1 MADAKSLLK
10 EYLDHLEI
18 EKNRSPKTRKNY
30 EQYLTAFFD
39 EMHIAN
45 ISDITEASIRD
56 FRVRLSRK
64 EIKKSTQS
72 YYAIAIRT
80 FLKYLVKRHVN
91 CVSPDVIELPKL
103 QRRDIDI
110 LEYEELE
117 RLLKAPDLGTLRGL
131 RDKAILEMLFST
143 GLRLS
148 EICSLSRYLNLD
160 KGEFSI
166 RGKGGKL
173 RIVFLSD
180 SAKKSIK
187 EYLDKRSDTDEAM
200 FVGIAKNGKSLSRM
214 SPRSVERLID
224 FYARKA
230 GIPKRVHPHQLRHS
244 FATDLLVN
252 GADLR
257 SVQELLG
264 HANVSTTQIYTH
276 LTNKQL
282 HDVHKAFHGKRRG
295 GK

>member
-30 EQYLTAFFD
+30 EQYLNLFFD
-39 EMHIAN
+39 EMN
-45 ISDITEASIRD
+45 IKDIKDITEESIRD
-56 FRVRLSRK
+56 FRVKLSRK
-64 EIKKSTQS
+64 NIKKSTQS

-80 FLKYLVKRHVN
+80 FLKYLVKRHVQS
-91 CVSPDVIELPKL
+91 VSPDAIELPKL

-110 LEYEELE
+110 LEYDELE
-117 RLLKAPDLGTLRGL
+117 RLLKAPDLSTLRGL
-131 RDKAILEMLFST
+131 RDKAVLEMLFST

-148 EICSLSRYLNLD
+148 EICSLSRYLDLER
-160 KGEFSI
+160 GEFSI

-180 SAKKSIK
+180 SARRALK
-187 EYLDKRSDTDEAM
+187 EYIDKRTDTDEAM
-200 FVGIAKNGKSLSRM
+200 FVGIAKNGKALSRM
-214 SPRSVERLID
+214 SSRSVERLVD
-224 FYARKA
+224 FYARSA
-230 GIPKRVHPHQLRHS
+230 GIPKKIHPHLLRHS